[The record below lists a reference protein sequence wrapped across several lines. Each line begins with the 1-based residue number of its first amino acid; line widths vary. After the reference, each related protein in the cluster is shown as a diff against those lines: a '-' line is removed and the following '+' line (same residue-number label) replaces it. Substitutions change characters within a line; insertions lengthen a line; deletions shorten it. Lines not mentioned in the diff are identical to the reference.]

1 MEQDLN
7 GLEPSVKEKQKKL
20 YDWLGTLKEEEFEDG
35 SIRANIQKRVVDL
48 IGNKHQEYFKLH
60 YLTVSGII
68 IQKSDMPYIY

>member
-1 MEQDLN
+1 MD
-7 GLEPSVKEKQKKL
+7 
-20 YDWLGTLKEEEFEDG
+20 DWLGTLKEEEFEDG

-60 YLTVSGII
+60 YLTVGGII